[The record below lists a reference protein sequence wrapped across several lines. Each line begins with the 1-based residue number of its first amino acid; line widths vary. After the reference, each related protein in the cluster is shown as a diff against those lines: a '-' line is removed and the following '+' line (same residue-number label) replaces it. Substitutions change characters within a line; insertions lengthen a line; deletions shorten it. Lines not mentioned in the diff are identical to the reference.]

1 MPNSKMRL
9 FFFALILILSC
20 TFLAYFNTLNNPFI
34 WDDDALILKNPLIKD
49 ANLLVRAFSSDLYYG
64 VSSGSN
70 FYRPIQTVSYMWD
83 YYFWQLDPKGYHITN
98 ILLQGIVSFL
108 VFLLLYLIFKRPAIS
123 LAASLLFAVS
133 PIHTEAVSY
142 ISGRADM
149 LMAIFLL
156 SSLLLFIKFENAKF
170 KATFL
175 TLSLFS
181 FGLGLLSKELS
192 VVFPLAILAYL
203 YYFKRARIASSLPFF
218 LISGLYV
225 YLRLFFFK
233 FSTLRPPSLVKFPFL
248 IRLTVQPKVIFSYLK
263 LLFLPVDLHMSR
275 ELVRPVSFFGIFAS
289 WFILGMIFVSC
300 VHFLKYK
307 DKMKA
312 ASFFLSWFLIFLLPQ
327 SGIFPINA
335 FVSEHFVY
343 LSSLSFFVAFSY
355 LLFKALKKKIF
366 ILSIPLILVLYGLL
380 THTRNIE
387 WGNPQVFFERI
398 IKFSPDSFQALN
410 NLGLEYEKCG
420 LFDKAIDSYKKALKI
435 MPDLLEAHS
444 NLANLYF
451 KLARFDDAQKE
462 YLIVEK
468 TAPGSKAGEIQ
479 NNMGALYEMQ
489 GKLDQAKARY
499 SRALSLDPSLKFSHF
514 NIARIYLIKGNAD
527 LAGSEILYSLSGDLR
542 KGTPVLRIVSDFLKE
557 QKNISC
563 SPAFYND
570 LGVKFAQARL
580 FDESILSFSR
590 SLDLSPSYA
599 DAHFNLGL
607 AYLNKGLKR
616 QASLEFKA
624 ALKIDPAH
632 ERSKALL
639 SEIRKNTLKK

>member
-9 FFFALILILSC
+9 FFLALSLILTC

-49 ANLLVRAFSSDLYYG
+49 TNFLVRVFSSDLYYG

-70 FYRPIQTVSYMWD
+70 FYRPVQAVSYMWD

-108 VFLLLYLIFKRPAIS
+108 VFILLYLIFKEPAIS
-123 LAASLLFAVS
+123 LAAALLFAVS

-149 LMAIFLL
+149 LMAIFLF
-156 SSLLLFIKFENAKF
+156 SSLLLFIKLENTKF
-170 KATFL
+170 KTTLLA
-175 TLSLFS
+175 LSLFS
-181 FGLGLLSKELS
+181 FWLGLLSKELS

-203 YYFKRARIASSLPFF
+203 YYFKRARIASLPFF

-225 YLRLFFFK
+225 YLRLSFFK
-233 FSTLRPPSLVKFPFL
+233 FATLRPPSLIKFPFL

-275 ELVRPVSFFGIFAS
+275 ELVRPVSFLGIFVS
-289 WFILGMIFVSC
+289 WFILGIIFVSC

-307 DKMKA
+307 ERRKI
-312 ASFFLSWFLIFLLPQ
+312 ASFFLAWFLIFLLPQ

-343 LSSLSFFVAFSY
+343 LSSVSFFAALSF
-355 LLFKALKKKIF
+355 LLFKAAKKKVFIF
-366 ILSIPLILVLYGLL
+366 SVSLILAFYGIL

-387 WGNPQVFFERI
+387 WGNPRVFFERI
-398 IKFSPDSFQALN
+398 IKFSPDSFQAFN
-410 NLGLEYEKCG
+410 NLGLEYEKSG
-420 LFDKAIDSYKKALKI
+420 RFDEAIGSYKNALKI

-451 KLARFDDAQKE
+451 KLARFDDAEKE
-462 YLIVEK
+462 YLIIEK
-468 TAPGSKAGEIQ
+468 TAPGSKAGEVQ

-489 GKLDQAKARY
+489 GKFDQAVVRY
-499 SRALSLDPSLKFSHF
+499 SRALRLDPSLKFSHF
-514 NIARIYLIKGNAD
+514 NIARIYLVKGNAD
-527 LAGSEILYSLSGDLR
+527 LAASEILYSLSGDLR
-542 KGTPVLRIVSDFLKE
+542 KVTAAVKIVSDFLKE

-616 QASLEFKA
+616 RASLEFKA

-632 ERSKALL
+632 ERSKVLL
-639 SEIRKNTLKK
+639 RGI

>member
-1 MPNSKMRL
+1 MRL
-9 FFFALILILSC
+9 FFLALILILSC
-20 TFLAYFNTLNNPFI
+20 TFLAYFNTLDNPFI

-49 ANLLVRAFSSDLYYG
+49 ANLLVRVFSSDLYYG

-70 FYRPIQTVSYMWD
+70 FYRPVQAVSYMWD
-83 YYFWQLDPKGYHITN
+83 YYFWRLDPKGYHITN
-98 ILLQGIVSFL
+98 IVLQGIVSFL
-108 VFLLLYLIFKRPAIS
+108 VFLLLYLIFKEPAVS
-123 LAASLLFAVS
+123 LAAALLFAVS

-149 LMAIFLL
+149 LMAVFLL
-156 SSLLLFIKFENAKF
+156 SSLLLFIRLDSTKF
-170 KATFL
+170 KKTFL
-175 TLSLFS
+175 SLSLFL
-181 FGLGLLSKELS
+181 FGLGLLSKELAI
-192 VVFPLAILAYL
+192 VFPLAVLAYL
-203 YYFKRARIASSLPFF
+203 YYFKRARLGSVPFF
-218 LISGLYV
+218 LVSGLYV
-225 YLRLFFFK
+225 ILRLYFFTFA
-233 FSTLRPPSLVKFPFL
+233 TLRPPSLTKFPFL
-248 IRLTVQPKVIFSYLK
+248 IRLTVQPKVVFSYLK

-275 ELVRPVSFFGIFAS
+275 ELVRPVSFLGIFLS
-289 WFILGMIFVSC
+289 WFMLGIIFISC
-300 VHFLKYK
+300 VYFLKYK
-307 DKMKA
+307 EKRRA
-312 ASFFLSWFLIFLLPQ
+312 ASFFLAWFLIFLLPQ

-343 LSSLSFFVAFSY
+343 LSSLSFFTALSY
-355 LLFKALKKKIF
+355 LLFKAVKKRIF
-366 ILSIPLILVLYGLL
+366 ILSILLILGYYGLL

-387 WGNPQVFFERI
+387 WGNAQVFFERI
-398 IKFSPDSFQALN
+398 IKFSPDSFQAFN
-410 NLGLEYEKCG
+410 NLGLEYEKKG
-420 LFDKAIDSYKKALKI
+420 LFDKAIGSYKNALKI

-468 TAPGSKAGEIQ
+468 TAPGNKAGEVQ

-489 GKLDQAKARY
+489 GKFDQAIARY

-514 NIARIYLIKGNAD
+514 NLARIYLVKGNAE
-527 LAGSEILYSLSGDLR
+527 LAAFEILYSLSGDLG
-542 KGTPVLRIVSDFLKE
+542 KSAFVVKLVSDFLKE

-563 SPAFYND
+563 SPTFYND

-580 FDESILSFSR
+580 FGESILSFSR
-590 SLDLSPSYA
+590 SLDLAPSYA

-624 ALKIDPAH
+624 ALKVNPAH

-639 SEIRKNTLKK
+639 REIKKK